1 VIIEER
7 LSAKVAAVQLW
18 IKTGSHDK
26 RTFYRVILL
35 ADDRATVVVLQPPA
49 SPAP

>member
-1 VIIEER
+1 MIIEER

-18 IKTGSHDK
+18 IETGSHDK
-26 RTFYRVILL
+26 YTFYRVVPL
-35 ADDRATVVVLQPPA
+35 ADDRATAVVLQPPA